1 MGLIKNSYKSEKLN
15 IDITPAYAM
24 VGKIEIENDTEIKIH
39 KTREDLEKYEPLE
52 TINITCPIDRNSS
65 VYEQIY
71 LEAKKGLFK
80 EWQHDIL
87 EQEVEIME
95 KFKKI
100 SKYINLNNIS
110 SIEEL
115 ITV

>member
-24 VGKIEIENDTEIKIH
+24 VGKIEIENDNAIAEMKIH
-39 KTREDLEKYEPLE
+39 KNRENLEMYDPLE
-52 TINITCPIDRNSS
+52 TINITCNIDRNIS

-80 EWQHDIL
+80 EWQDDIK
-87 EQEVEIME
+87 EEKEV
-95 KFKKI
+95 K
-100 SKYINLNNIS
+100 
-110 SIEEL
+110 
-115 ITV
+115 

>member
-24 VGKIEIENDTEIKIH
+24 VGKIEIENDTAMAEMKIH
-39 KTREDLEKYEPLE
+39 ISRENLEMYEPLE
-52 TINITCPIDRNSS
+52 TINISCPIDRNVS

-80 EWQHDIL
+80 EWQDDI
-87 EQEVEIME
+87 QEEIE
-95 KFKKI
+95 RA
-100 SKYINLNNIS
+100 
-110 SIEEL
+110 E
-115 ITV
+115 